1 MLDMRIRK
9 LHDEIEETR
18 KKLSYGTQ
26 LRRWTGV
33 LARVMLARAIQ
44 GSNSIEGYNVT
55 IDDAIAAADGE
66 APMDQNPQL
75 ETWNAITGYRDA
87 MTYSLKLSDDPHF
100 EHSAALIRSLHYMI
114 QKYDQTKH
122 PGQWRKGPIFV
133 RNEATGETVYEGPS
147 AELIPDLMTEF
158 IASLT
163 TPPSDGIPPMVRG
176 AMAHLNLV
184 MIHPFADGNGR
195 MGRCLQTLVLAREG
209 ILAPQFCSIE
219 EYLGRYRQE
228 YYDVLARV
236 GAGAWHPERDATP
249 WIEFCLEI
257 HTKQASTLLRRTR
270 ELGRLWEAL
279 ERLARENELPERTV
293 SALADAA
300 LGLRVRNGPYRQIA
314 EVSRATATADLN
326 KLVEAE
332 LLVAVG
338 KNPRISYFAGPMLR
352 ALREQT
358 RDPSEPLVGPKAPRA
373 EGQQAALPGFWDGS

>member
-1 MLDMRIRK
+1 MLFAAPKLDGRVQR
-9 LHDEIEETR
+9 LHDEIDELR
-18 KKLSYGTQ
+18 KKLSYGTHS
-26 LRRWTGV
+26 RRWTGV

-55 IDDAIAAADGE
+55 IDDAIAAADGDG
-66 APMDQNPQL
+66 PHDQNPQM
-75 ETWNAITGYRDA
+75 ETWSAIIGYRDA
-87 MTYSLKLSDDPHF
+87 MTYVLKLSDDPHF

-133 RNEATGETVYEGPS
+133 RNEATGETVYEGPP
-147 AELIPDLMTEF
+147 AELVPDLVREF
-158 IASLT
+158 IATLVA
-163 TPPSDGIPPMVRG
+163 PPSSDIPVMVRG

-219 EYLGRYRQE
+219 EYLGRYRDG
-228 YYDVLARV
+228 YYDVLAKV

-249 WIEFCLEI
+249 WIEFCLDI
-257 HTKQASTLLRRTR
+257 HLKQANTLLRRTR

-279 ERLARENELPERTV
+279 ERLAKEYELPERTL

-300 LGLRVRNGPYRQIA
+300 LGLRVRSGSYRQQV
-314 EVSRATATADLN
+314 EVSKGTATNDLTR
-326 KLVEAE
+326 LVEVG
-332 LLVAVG
+332 LLTAVG
-338 KNPRISYFAGPMLR
+338 SSPRTRSYMASPSLR
-352 ALREQT
+352 RLREET
-358 RDPSEPLVGPKAPRA
+358 REPGEALPHVGP
-373 EGQQAALPGFWDGS
+373 